1 MDVGRVAQYDFTVL
15 SNERVAK
22 GIWRMLID
30 SKVASLLLPGQ
41 FVNLNVPGDGS
52 HILKLPFSF
61 ARCDASART
70 IEMFYAVVG
79 EGTERLTQM
88 ILGSSSTLLGPCGKG
103 WSLPAAEGRALLVA
117 GGIGLPPIEAAA
129 HMLADAGVPYD
140 VVAGARTAAVLL
152 ADRAEGLAT
161 TSDEQCRVVTC
172 TDDGSAGF
180 AGYTTQA
187 AARLV
192 AERSYAQIYTC
203 GPNVMMAGVARLAR
217 EHDIACQ
224 ASLERMMG
232 CGFGACSCCNVA
244 LAKGGYAL
252 CCTDGPVFDAEE
264 VAW

>member
-22 GIWRMLID
+22 GIWRMLFE

-41 FVNLNVPGDGS
+41 FVNLNVPGDSS

-70 IEMFYAVVG
+70 VEMFYAVVG
-79 EGTERLTQM
+79 EGTERLTHM

-103 WSLPAAEGRALLVA
+103 WRLPATEGRALLVA

-129 HMLADAGVPYD
+129 HMLSDARVAFD
-140 VVAGARTAAVLL
+140 VVAGARTASMLL
-152 ADRAEGLAT
+152 ADRAEGLAAE
-161 TSDEQCRVVTC
+161 SDEQCRVVTC
-172 TDDGSAGF
+172 TDDGTAGF

-187 AARLV
+187 AEQLV
-192 AERSYAQIYTC
+192 AERSYTQIYTC
-203 GPNVMMAGVARLAR
+203 GPNIMMVGVASIAK

>member
-70 IEMFYAVVG
+70 VEMFYAVVG

-103 WSLPAAEGRALLVA
+103 WRLPATEGRALLVA

-129 HMLADAGVPYD
+129 HMLADAGVAYD
-140 VVAGARTAAVLL
+140 VVAGARTAAMLL
-152 ADRAEGLAT
+152 EDRAEGLAAS
-161 TSDEQCRVVTC
+161 SDDQCRVVTC
-172 TDDGSAGF
+172 TDDGTAGF
-180 AGYTTQA
+180 GGYTTQA
-187 AARLV
+187 AEQLV
-192 AERSYAQIYTC
+192 AERSYTQIYTC
-203 GPNVMMAGVARLAR
+203 GPNVMMAGVARLAQ